1 MNLRFTV
8 KFLILL
14 ALLSL
19 KVVSAET
26 DIGEQ
31 SDSSESNAELSKTV
45 ELPSL
50 RSIFDGFYRENGG
63 RQIYESL
70 RSYRIVG
77 KLERDGNS
85 FPLWIFR
92 KHPNRFRI
100 VQGSADGDRLV
111 FGYDGSVF
119 WRGLQRQGRMIAVEP
134 VESFNPLELAFEAD
148 FYTPLITLRRLA
160 RDLEVVGVEEIRGRK
175 AFIVE
180 GRMQNKAT
188 IRVWVDSKIYQELYL
203 DFISEDKRFRV
214 EFSDHRK
221 VGDFWFA
228 HSILS
233 VSNEGD
239 SYSHITVSEVT
250 LNLGLFDTFFA
261 PDFTPQ

>member
-1 MNLRFTV
+1 MNCRLSV
-8 KFLILL
+8 LSLLILAMLFPL
-14 ALLSL
+14 AA
-19 KVVSAET
+19 VSAE
-26 DIGEQ
+26 GEAEQ
-31 SDSSESNAELSKTV
+31 DTADSGEAQVAAV

-50 RSIFDGFYRENGG
+50 RAIFDGFYRENGG
-63 RQIYESL
+63 RLAHESL
-70 RSYRIVG
+70 RSYRIIG

-85 FPLWIFR
+85 FLLWIFR

-119 WRGLQRQGRMIAVEP
+119 WRGLQRQGRMIAVER

-250 LNLGLFDTFFA
+250 LNPGLFDTFFA

>member
-1 MNLRFTV
+1 MSLRV
-8 KFLILL
+8 SVLL
-14 ALLSL
+14 LLGWAMIWSNP
-19 KVVSAET
+19 VSAEG
-26 DIGEQ
+26 DVEQ
-31 SDSSESNAELSKTV
+31 DTADSSNAQVAPV

-50 RSIFDGFYRENGG
+50 GTIFDGFYRENGG
-63 RQIYESL
+63 RLAHDNL

-250 LNLGLFDTFFA
+250 LNPGLFDTFFA